1 MEHLEYMLEQSFQ
14 ELDVDSRSRD
24 SIRNYLG
31 ILRVKDKET
40 YEHSIR
46 AGMISA
52 RISRQLGLD
61 PKPAFF
67 AGTLHDIGK
76 MLIEP
81 SVLKKKQGFS
91 KQDLAQMK
99 IHPQYTYLMLRGVHE
114 FSAEIA
120 LRHHLFQE
128 RPYPESIP
136 ACNYPGQEGLI
147 NSYSRIISLADFYD
161 SATNRNNG
169 KFGRKLTPA
178 EAKDIMIAK
187 NPDAKRTIEQLYCK
201 RAFEIENEF
210 AIPLMVLVLREL
222 YRNKMLK
229 YSETPTGS

>member
-1 MEHLEYMLEQSFQ
+1 MLEQSFQ
-14 ELDVDSRSRD
+14 ELEIGSKSQD
-24 SIRNYLG
+24 SIKNYLA
-31 ILRVKDKET
+31 ILRMKDRET

-46 AGMISA
+46 VGMISA

-81 SVLKKKQGFS
+81 SVLKKKKGFNNE
-91 KQDLAQMK
+91 DMAQMQM
-99 IHPQYTYLMLRGVHE
+99 HPYYTYLMLQGVHG

-120 LRHHLFQE
+120 LRHHMFQE
-128 RPYPESIP
+128 KPYPESIP
-136 ACNYPGQEGLI
+136 ACNYPCQENLI
-147 NSYSRIISLADFYD
+147 NSYSGILSLADFYD
-161 SATNRNNG
+161 SATNRAND

-178 EAKDIMIAK
+178 EARDMMISK
-187 NPDAKRTIEQLYCK
+187 NPDAKRTIMQLYSK
-201 RAFEIENEF
+201 GAFEMQNESS
-210 AIPLMVLVLREL
+210 IPLMMIVLREL

-229 YSETPTGS
+229 YS